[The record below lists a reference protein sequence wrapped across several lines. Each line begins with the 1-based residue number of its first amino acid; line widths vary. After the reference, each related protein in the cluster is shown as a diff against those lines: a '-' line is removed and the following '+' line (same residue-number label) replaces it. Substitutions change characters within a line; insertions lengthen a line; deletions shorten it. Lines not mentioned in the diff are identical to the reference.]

1 MRAVLDGLSTL
12 IQPPLRSRHPLDF
25 GKLPNVDRVDFTL
38 QPDPEGNGEF
48 LASQR
53 LRKASECRL
62 SIGLAGWSDKD
73 FVGKLYPKGARPA
86 EFLKYQARA
95 FPTNELNST
104 YYGVDRER
112 IRRWAGAVP
121 ANFRFCPKLPKAITH
136 DLELR
141 GTEAAMGDFEDA
153 LREFGGTLGCVWG
166 VLPPGFG
173 PDRLGDLDRFLQ
185 RWAPRMPLAFELR
198 HGAWFSQPQ
207 ALDRAIAVMADHGA
221 IPILTDVAGR
231 RDVLHMRLAGRGT
244 MIRFVGNGLHPSD
257 FTRLDAWIQ
266 RLASWA
272 ERGLDHAWFFLHQP
286 RDPLAVDLA
295 TYLARRMAERTGLE
309 LLPNLPEPG
318 QTLPPD
324 GPVQHELF

>member
-1 MRAVLDGLSTL
+1 MRADLDGMNTL
-12 IQPPLRSRHPLDF
+12 IRHAHRSRHPLDF

-38 QPDPEGNGEF
+38 GPDPEGNVRF
-48 LASQR
+48 LDSQEH
-53 LRKASECRL
+53 RKGPECRI
-62 SIGLAGWSDKD
+62 SIGLAGWSDRD
-73 FVGKLYPKGARPA
+73 FIGKLYPRGARPN

-104 YYGVDRER
+104 YYGVDRQR
-112 IRRWAGAVP
+112 IRRWASAVP
-121 ANFRFCPKLPKAITH
+121 TTFRFCPKLPKAITH

-141 GTEAAMGDFEDA
+141 GVDSSMEHFTEA

-173 PDRLGDLDRFLQ
+173 PDRLGDLDRFLR
-185 RWAPRMPLAFELR
+185 RWAPHMSLAFELR
-198 HGAWFSQPQ
+198 HAAWFSQRG
-207 ALDRAIAVMADHGA
+207 ALDRAIDVLAEHGA

-231 RDVLHMRLAGRGT
+231 RDVLHMRLAGRTT
-244 MIRFVGNGLHPSD
+244 MVRFVGNGLHPSD
-257 FTRLDAWIQ
+257 LTRLDAWAQ
-266 RLASWA
+266 RLARWA

-295 TYLARRMAERTGLE
+295 SYLSKRMAERIGLE
-309 LLPNLPEPG
+309 LLPNLPPPG

-324 GPVQHELF
+324 GPVQHEMF